1 MNKKILEEIR
11 KKRELSEI
19 SEKDIEIAYS
29 RFKERDI
36 DEDEKIILT
45 KELLRKC
52 FNSFT
57 SKKLLSLKDK
67 SPEWILRKHISS
79 KERLPF
85 YKKVYRKIFKNFKK
99 GSVIDLG
106 AGVNGWSYKFFP
118 KDIEINYVG
127 IESVGQLVNLTNFY
141 LDTLKGIPQGHDASK
156 NKIFG
161 KVFHESLFEKEK
173 IKKIIEKQ
181 DKPRIIFMFK
191 LIDSLEMLDRNYSKE
206 LILEIIGLAK
216 FIVLSFA
223 TKTLRNK
230 KPFFAKRTWIVDFIK
245 ENFKILDSFE
255 FGGEKYFIFCKS

>member
-19 SEKDIEIAYS
+19 SKKDIEMAYF
-29 RFKERDI
+29 RFKEMEI
-36 DEDEKIILT
+36 NDEEKIILT

-67 SPEWILRKHISS
+67 PPEWILRKHIST

-85 YKKVYRKIFKNFKK
+85 YKEVYKKIFKNFKK
-99 GSVIDLG
+99 VSVIDLG
-106 AGVNGWSYKFFP
+106 AGVNGWSYGFFP
-118 KDIEINYVG
+118 KDIKINYLG
-127 IESVGQLVNLTNFY
+127 IESVGQLVDLTNFY
-141 LDTLKGIPQGHDASK
+141 FKK
-156 NKIFG
+156 NKISG

-173 IKKIIEKQ
+173 VKKIIKEQ
-181 DKPRIIFMFK
+181 EEPRIIFMFK

-206 LILEIIGLAK
+206 LILEFIGLGK

-223 TKTLRNK
+223 TKTLRGK
-230 KPFFAKRTWIVDFIK
+230 KPFFAKRNWIVNFIK

-255 FGGEKYFIFCKS
+255 FGGEKYFVFCKF